1 MSKIYVFGIGGTGA
15 RVIRSLTMLLAS
27 GVKLGESIDI
37 VIPVIIDPDRSNGD
51 LTRTITLLKT
61 YKSLHDQLQFGK
73 NSKSEFFKTNIDDL
87 NTSFRMQ
94 VADVADKDFQ
104 SYIKYFNLDTRN
116 KALVSLLFSKKN
128 LEAHMDVGFKG
139 NPNMGSVVLNNFS
152 TEADNDLGSILES
165 FQTGDKI
172 FIISSIFGG
181 TGAAGF
187 PLLLKTLRQAQSSQ
201 LPSAARVANAP
212 IGAITVLPYFGVQHD
227 EDSEINMDSFM
238 SKAKAALSYY
248 RDNLNTD
255 VLYYISDKLSR
266 NYENHEG
273 DSAQRNNAHFVEMVA
288 ALSIVDFCKNN
299 VQHNGSKSFKEFGF
313 NEDKPVVSIKT
324 LADSTRAL
332 IEKPLISM
340 FIFEKFYKEHLKKT
354 WDNAWAKDYSYTD
367 ADNEEYSGLKNSVMS
382 KDFFIKLTKFLK
394 YFDNPED
401 YDKENGEPGWIKE
414 LADNSR
420 SFKPFNLYTSGENI
434 FSAIDGFEP
443 RKTSFWSILT
453 SKNLDGYDAIDSA
466 VADISNDLH
475 KQLPM
480 YDYFMDVHWQA
491 INKVLKTKFGI

>member
-27 GVKLGESIDI
+27 GVKLGENIDT
-37 VIPVIIDPDRSNGD
+37 VIPVIIDQDRSNGD
-51 LTRTITLLKT
+51 LTRTIALLKT
-61 YKSLHDQLQFGK
+61 YKSLHDQLKFGR

-104 SYIKYFNLDTRN
+104 SYIKYLNLDTRN

-128 LEAHMDVGFKG
+128 LEARMDVGFKG

-165 FQTGDKI
+165 FQSGDKI

-201 LPSAARVANAP
+201 LPSAALVANAP

-238 SKAKAALSYY
+238 SKDKAALSYY

-255 VLYYISDKLSR
+255 VLYYISDKLSK
-266 NYENHEG
+266 NYDNHEG

-288 ALSIVDFCKNN
+288 ALSIIDFCKNN
-299 VQHNGSKSFKEFGF
+299 VQHDGSKSFKEFGF
-313 NEDKPVVSIKT
+313 NEDKPVVSIRT

-332 IEKPLISM
+332 VGKPLISM
-340 FIFEKFYKEHLKKT
+340 FIFEKFYKEHLKNT
-354 WDNAWAKDYSYTD
+354 WENAWAKDFSYAD
-367 ADNEEYSGLKNSVMS
+367 DDNEGKMDSTVMS
-382 KDFFIKLTKFLK
+382 HDFFVKLTKFLK
-394 YFDNPED
+394 DFDNEWLR
-401 YDKENGEPGWIKE
+401 EMAN
-414 LADNSR
+414 NSR
-420 SFKPFNLYTSGENI
+420 AFKPFNLETSGENI
-434 FSAIDGFEP
+434 FNSIDGYEP
-443 RKTSFWSILT
+443 KKTGFWGKLT
-453 SKNLDGYDAIDSA
+453 SKNLDGYEAIDNA
-466 VADISNDLH
+466 IADISNDLH
-475 KQLPM
+475 KKLPM

-491 INKVLKTKFGI
+491 INKVLKSKFGI

>member
-27 GVKLGESIDI
+27 GVKLGENIDT
-37 VIPVIIDPDRSNGD
+37 VIPVIIDQDRSNGD
-51 LTRTITLLKT
+51 LTRTIALLKT
-61 YKSLHDQLQFGK
+61 YKSLHDQLKFGR

-104 SYIKYFNLDTRN
+104 SYIKYLNLDTRN

-128 LEAHMDVGFKG
+128 LEARMDVGFKG

-165 FQTGDKI
+165 FQSGDKI

-201 LPSAARVANAP
+201 LPSAALVANAP
-212 IGAITVLPYFGVQHD
+212 IGAITVLLYFGVQHD

-255 VLYYISDKLSR
+255 VLYYISDKLSK
-266 NYENHEG
+266 NYDNHEG

-288 ALSIVDFCKNN
+288 ALSIIDFCKNN
-299 VQHNGSKSFKEFGF
+299 VQHDGSKSFKEFGF
-313 NEDKPVVSIKT
+313 NEDKPVVSIRT

-332 IEKPLISM
+332 VGKPLISM
-340 FIFEKFYKEHLKKT
+340 FIFEKFYKEHLKNT
-354 WDNAWAKDYSYTD
+354 WENAWAKDFSYAD
-367 ADNEEYSGLKNSVMS
+367 DDNEGKMDSTVMS
-382 KDFFIKLTKFLK
+382 HDFFVKLTKFLK
-394 YFDNPED
+394 DFDNEWLR
-401 YDKENGEPGWIKE
+401 EMAN
-414 LADNSR
+414 NSR
-420 SFKPFNLYTSGENI
+420 AFKPFNLETSGENI
-434 FSAIDGFEP
+434 FNSIDGYEP
-443 RKTSFWSILT
+443 KKTGFWGKLT
-453 SKNLDGYDAIDSA
+453 SKNLDGYEAIDNA
-466 VADISNDLH
+466 IADISNDLH
-475 KQLPM
+475 KKLPM

-491 INKVLKTKFGI
+491 INKVLKSKFGI

>member
-27 GVKLGESIDI
+27 GVKLGENIDT
-37 VIPVIIDPDRSNGD
+37 VIPVIIDQDRSNGD
-51 LTRTITLLKT
+51 LTRTIALLKT
-61 YKSLHDQLQFGK
+61 YKSLHDQLKFGR

-104 SYIKYFNLDTRN
+104 SYIKYLNLDTRN

-128 LEAHMDVGFKG
+128 LEARMDVGFKG

-165 FQTGDKI
+165 FQSGDKI

-201 LPSAARVANAP
+201 LPSAALVANAP

-255 VLYYISDKLSR
+255 VLYYISDKLSK
-266 NYENHEG
+266 NYDNHEG

-288 ALSIVDFCKNN
+288 ALSIIDFCKNN
-299 VQHNGSKSFKEFGF
+299 VQHDGSKSFKEFGF
-313 NEDKPVVSIKT
+313 NEDKPVVSIRT

-332 IEKPLISM
+332 VGKPLISM
-340 FIFEKFYKEHLKKT
+340 FIFEKFYKEHLKNT
-354 WDNAWAKDYSYTD
+354 RENAWAKDFSYAD
-367 ADNEEYSGLKNSVMS
+367 DDNEGKMDSTVMS
-382 KDFFIKLTKFLK
+382 HDFFVKLTKFLK
-394 YFDNPED
+394 DFDNEWLR
-401 YDKENGEPGWIKE
+401 EMAN
-414 LADNSR
+414 NSR
-420 SFKPFNLYTSGENI
+420 AFKPFNLETSGENI
-434 FSAIDGFEP
+434 FNSIDGYEP
-443 RKTSFWSILT
+443 KKTGFWGKLT
-453 SKNLDGYDAIDSA
+453 SKNLDGYEAIDNA
-466 VADISNDLH
+466 IADISNDLH
-475 KQLPM
+475 KKLPM

-491 INKVLKTKFGI
+491 INKVLKSKFGI

>member
-27 GVKLGESIDI
+27 GVKLGENIDT
-37 VIPVIIDPDRSNGD
+37 VIPVIIDQDRSNGD
-51 LTRTITLLKT
+51 LTRTIALLKT
-61 YKSLHDQLQFGK
+61 YKSLHDQLKFGR

-104 SYIKYFNLDTRN
+104 SYIKYLNLDTRN

-128 LEAHMDVGFKG
+128 LEARMDVGFKG

-165 FQTGDKI
+165 FQSGDKI

-201 LPSAARVANAP
+201 LPSAALVANAP

-255 VLYYISDKLSR
+255 VLYYISDKLSK
-266 NYENHEG
+266 NYDNHEG
-273 DSAQRNNAHFVEMVA
+273 GSAQHNNAHFVEMVA
-288 ALSIVDFCKNN
+288 ALSIIDFCKNN
-299 VQHNGSKSFKEFGF
+299 VQHDGSKSFKEFGF
-313 NEDKPVVSIKT
+313 NEDKPVVSIRT

-332 IEKPLISM
+332 VGKPLISM
-340 FIFEKFYKEHLKKT
+340 FIFEKFYKEHLKNT
-354 WDNAWAKDYSYTD
+354 WENAWAKDFSYAD
-367 ADNEEYSGLKNSVMS
+367 DDNEGKMDSTVMS
-382 KDFFIKLTKFLK
+382 HDFFVKLTKFLK
-394 YFDNPED
+394 DFDNEWLR
-401 YDKENGEPGWIKE
+401 EMAN
-414 LADNSR
+414 NSR
-420 SFKPFNLYTSGENI
+420 AFKPFNLETSGENI
-434 FSAIDGFEP
+434 FNSIDGYEP
-443 RKTSFWSILT
+443 KKTGFWGKLT
-453 SKNLDGYDAIDSA
+453 SKNLDGYEAIDNA
-466 VADISNDLH
+466 IADISNDLH
-475 KQLPM
+475 KKLPM

-491 INKVLKTKFGI
+491 INKVLKSKFGI

>member
-27 GVKLGESIDI
+27 GVKLGENIDT
-37 VIPVIIDPDRSNGD
+37 VIPVIIDQDRSNGD
-51 LTRTITLLKT
+51 LTRTIALLKT
-61 YKSLHDQLQFGK
+61 YKSLHDQLKFGR

-104 SYIKYFNLDTRN
+104 SYIKYLNLDTRN

-128 LEAHMDVGFKG
+128 LEARMDVGFKG

-165 FQTGDKI
+165 FQSGDKI

-201 LPSAARVANAP
+201 LPSAALVANAP

-255 VLYYISDKLSR
+255 VLYYISDKLSK
-266 NYENHEG
+266 NYDNHEG

-288 ALSIVDFCKNN
+288 ALSIIDFCKNN
-299 VQHNGSKSFKEFGF
+299 VQHDGSKSFKEFGF
-313 NEDKPVVSIKT
+313 NEDKPVVSIRT

-332 IEKPLISM
+332 VGKPLISM
-340 FIFEKFYKEHLKKT
+340 FIFEKFYKEHLKNT
-354 WDNAWAKDYSYTD
+354 WENAWAKDFSYTD
-367 ADNEEYSGLKNSVMS
+367 DDNEGKMDSTIMS
-382 KDFFIKLTKFLK
+382 HDFFVKLTKFLK
-394 YFDNPED
+394 DFDNEWLR
-401 YDKENGEPGWIKE
+401 EMAN
-414 LADNSR
+414 NSR
-420 SFKPFNLYTSGENI
+420 AFKPFNLETSGENI
-434 FSAIDGFEP
+434 FNSIDGYEP
-443 RKTSFWSILT
+443 KKTGFWGKLT
-453 SKNLDGYDAIDSA
+453 SKNLDGYEAIDNA
-466 VADISNDLH
+466 IADISNDLH
-475 KQLPM
+475 KKLPM

-491 INKVLKTKFGI
+491 INKVLKSKFGI

>member
-27 GVKLGESIDI
+27 GVKLGENIDT
-37 VIPVIIDPDRSNGD
+37 VIPVIIDQDRSNGD
-51 LTRTITLLKT
+51 LTRTIALLKT
-61 YKSLHDQLQFGK
+61 YKSLHDQLKFGR

-104 SYIKYFNLDTRN
+104 SYIKYLNLDTRN
-116 KALVSLLFSKKN
+116 KALVSLLFSKKK
-128 LEAHMDVGFKG
+128 LEARMDVGFKG

-165 FQTGDKI
+165 FQSGDKI

-201 LPSAARVANAP
+201 LPSAALVANAP

-255 VLYYISDKLSR
+255 VLYYISDKLSK
-266 NYENHEG
+266 NYDNHEG

-288 ALSIVDFCKNN
+288 ALSIIDFCKNN
-299 VQHNGSKSFKEFGF
+299 VQHDGSKSFKEFGF
-313 NEDKPVVSIKT
+313 NEDKPVVSIRT

-332 IEKPLISM
+332 VGKPLISM
-340 FIFEKFYKEHLKKT
+340 FIFEKFYKEHLKNT
-354 WDNAWAKDYSYTD
+354 WENAWAKDFSYAD
-367 ADNEEYSGLKNSVMS
+367 DDNEGKMDSTVMS
-382 KDFFIKLTKFLK
+382 HDFFVKLTKFLK
-394 YFDNPED
+394 DFDNEWLR
-401 YDKENGEPGWIKE
+401 EMAN
-414 LADNSR
+414 NSR
-420 SFKPFNLYTSGENI
+420 AFKPFNLETSGENI
-434 FSAIDGFEP
+434 FNSIDGYEP
-443 RKTSFWSILT
+443 KKTGFWGKLT
-453 SKNLDGYDAIDSA
+453 SKNLDGYEAIDNA
-466 VADISNDLH
+466 IADISNDLH
-475 KQLPM
+475 KKLPM

-491 INKVLKTKFGI
+491 INKVLKSKFGI

>member
-27 GVKLGESIDI
+27 GVKLGENIDT
-37 VIPVIIDPDRSNGD
+37 VIPVIIDQDRSNGD
-51 LTRTITLLKT
+51 LTRTIALLKT
-61 YKSLHDQLQFGK
+61 YKSLHDQLKFGR

-104 SYIKYFNLDTRN
+104 SYIKYLNLDTRN

-128 LEAHMDVGFKG
+128 LEARMDVGFKG

-165 FQTGDKI
+165 FQSGDKI

-201 LPSAARVANAP
+201 LPSAALVANAP

-255 VLYYISDKLSR
+255 VLYYISDKLSK
-266 NYENHEG
+266 NYDNHEG

-288 ALSIVDFCKNN
+288 ALSIIDFCKNN
-299 VQHNGSKSFKEFGF
+299 VQHDGSKSFKEFGF
-313 NEDKPVVSIKT
+313 NEDKPVVSIRT

-332 IEKPLISM
+332 VGKPLISM
-340 FIFEKFYKEHLKKT
+340 FIFEKFYKEHLKNT
-354 WDNAWAKDYSYTD
+354 WENAWAKDFSYAD
-367 ADNEEYSGLKNSVMS
+367 DDNEGKMDSTVMS
-382 KDFFIKLTKFLK
+382 HDFFVKLTKFLK
-394 YFDNPED
+394 DFDNEWLR
-401 YDKENGEPGWIKE
+401 EMAN
-414 LADNSR
+414 NSR
-420 SFKPFNLYTSGENI
+420 AFKPFNLETSGEKI
-434 FSAIDGFEP
+434 FNSIDGYEP
-443 RKTSFWSILT
+443 KKTGFWGKLT
-453 SKNLDGYDAIDSA
+453 SKNLDGYEAIDNA
-466 VADISNDLH
+466 IADISNDLH
-475 KQLPM
+475 KKLPM

-491 INKVLKTKFGI
+491 INKVLKSKFGI

>member
-27 GVKLGESIDI
+27 GVKLGESIDT

-51 LTRTITLLKT
+51 LTRTVTLLKT
-61 YKSLHDQLQFGK
+61 YKSLHNQLKFGR
-73 NSKSEFFKTNIDDL
+73 NSKSEFFKTSIDDL
-87 NTSFRMQ
+87 NTRFRMQ

-104 SYIKYFNLDTRN
+104 SYIKYLNLDTRN

-128 LEAHMDVGFKG
+128 LEAHMDVCFKG

-165 FQTGDKI
+165 FQSGDKI

-187 PLLLKTLRQAQSSQ
+187 PLLLKTLRQAQNSQ
-201 LPSAARVANAP
+201 LPSAALVANAP

-255 VLYYISDKLSR
+255 VLYYISDKLSKS
-266 NYENHEG
+266 YDNHEG

-299 VQHNGSKSFKEFGF
+299 VQHDGSKSFKEFGF
-313 NEDKPVVSIKT
+313 NEDKPAVSIKT

-332 IEKPLISM
+332 IAKPLISM
-340 FIFEKFYKEHLKKT
+340 FIFEKFYKEHLKNT
-354 WDNAWAKDYSYTD
+354 WENAWAKDFSYAD
-367 ADNEEYSGLKNSVMS
+367 DDNEGKMDSTVMS
-382 KDFFIKLTKFLK
+382 HDFFVKLTKFLK
-394 YFDNPED
+394 DFDNEWLR
-401 YDKENGEPGWIKE
+401 EMAN
-414 LADNSR
+414 NSR
-420 SFKPFNLYTSGENI
+420 AFKPFNLESSGENI
-434 FSAIDGFEP
+434 FNSIDGYEP
-443 RKTSFWSILT
+443 KKSTFISRIM
-453 SKNLDGYDAIDSA
+453 SKNLEGYEAIDNA
-466 VADISNDLH
+466 IADISNDLH
-475 KQLPM
+475 KKLPM

-491 INKVLKTKFGI
+491 INKVLKSKFGI

>member
-27 GVKLGESIDI
+27 GVKLGENIDT
-37 VIPVIIDPDRSNGD
+37 VIPVIIDQDRSNGD
-51 LTRTITLLKT
+51 LTRTIALLKT
-61 YKSLHDQLQFGK
+61 YKSLHDQLKFGR

-104 SYIKYFNLDTRN
+104 SYIKYLNLDTRN

-128 LEAHMDVGFKG
+128 LEARMDVGFKG

-165 FQTGDKI
+165 FQSGDKI

-201 LPSAARVANAP
+201 LPSAALVANAP

-255 VLYYISDKLSR
+255 VLYYISDKLSK
-266 NYENHEG
+266 NYDNHEG

-288 ALSIVDFCKNN
+288 ALSIIDFCKNN
-299 VQHNGSKSFKEFGF
+299 VQHDGSKSFKEFGF
-313 NEDKPVVSIKT
+313 NEDKPVVSIRT

-332 IEKPLISM
+332 VGKPLIPM
-340 FIFEKFYKEHLKKT
+340 FIFEKFYKEHLKNT
-354 WDNAWAKDYSYTD
+354 WENAWAKDFSYAD
-367 ADNEEYSGLKNSVMS
+367 DDNEGKMDSTVMS
-382 KDFFIKLTKFLK
+382 HDFFVKLTKFLK
-394 YFDNPED
+394 DFDNEWLR
-401 YDKENGEPGWIKE
+401 EMAN
-414 LADNSR
+414 NSR
-420 SFKPFNLYTSGENI
+420 AFKPFNLETSGENI
-434 FSAIDGFEP
+434 FNSIDGYEP
-443 RKTSFWSILT
+443 KKTGFWGKLT
-453 SKNLDGYDAIDSA
+453 SKNLDGYEAIDNA
-466 VADISNDLH
+466 IADISNDLH
-475 KQLPM
+475 KKLPM

-491 INKVLKTKFGI
+491 INKVLKSKFGI

>member
-27 GVKLGESIDI
+27 GVKLGENIDT
-37 VIPVIIDPDRSNGD
+37 VIPVIIDQDRSNGD
-51 LTRTITLLKT
+51 LTRTIALLKT
-61 YKSLHDQLQFGK
+61 YKSLHDQLKFGR

-94 VADVADKDFQ
+94 VANVADKDFQ
-104 SYIKYFNLDTRN
+104 SYIKYLNLDTRN

-128 LEAHMDVGFKG
+128 LEARMDVGFKG

-165 FQTGDKI
+165 FQSGDKI

-201 LPSAARVANAP
+201 LPSAALVANAP

-255 VLYYISDKLSR
+255 VLYYISDKLSK
-266 NYENHEG
+266 NYDNHEG

-288 ALSIVDFCKNN
+288 ALSIIDFCKNN
-299 VQHNGSKSFKEFGF
+299 VQHDGSKSFKEFGF
-313 NEDKPVVSIKT
+313 NEDKPVVSIRT

-332 IEKPLISM
+332 VGKPLISM
-340 FIFEKFYKEHLKKT
+340 FIFEKFYKEHLKNT
-354 WDNAWAKDYSYTD
+354 WENAWAKDFSYAD
-367 ADNEEYSGLKNSVMS
+367 DDNEGKMDSTVMS
-382 KDFFIKLTKFLK
+382 HDFFVKLTKFLK
-394 YFDNPED
+394 DFDNEWLR
-401 YDKENGEPGWIKE
+401 EMAN
-414 LADNSR
+414 NSR
-420 SFKPFNLYTSGENI
+420 AFKPFNLETSGENI
-434 FSAIDGFEP
+434 FNSIDGYEP
-443 RKTSFWSILT
+443 KKTGFWGKLT
-453 SKNLDGYDAIDSA
+453 SKNLDGYEAIDNA
-466 VADISNDLH
+466 IADISNDLH
-475 KQLPM
+475 KKLPM

-491 INKVLKTKFGI
+491 INKVLKSKFGI

>member
-27 GVKLGESIDI
+27 GVKLGESIDT

-104 SYIKYFNLDTRN
+104 SYIKYLNLDTRN
-116 KALVSLLFSKKN
+116 KALVNLLFSKKN

-152 TEADNDLGSILES
+152 TDADNDLGSILES

-201 LPSAARVANAP
+201 LPSAALVANAP

-255 VLYYISDKLSR
+255 VLYYISDKLSK
-266 NYENHEG
+266 NYDNHEG

-299 VQHNGSKSFKEFGF
+299 VQHDGSKSFKEFGF
-313 NEDKPVVSIKT
+313 NEDKPVVSIRT

-332 IEKPLISM
+332 VGKPLISM
-340 FIFEKFYKEHLKKT
+340 FIFEKFYKEHLKNT
-354 WDNAWAKDYSYTD
+354 WENAWAKDFSYTD
-367 ADNEEYSGLKNSVMS
+367 DDNEGKMDSTVMS
-382 KDFFIKLTKFLK
+382 QDFFVKLTKFLK
-394 YFDNPED
+394 DFDNEWLR
-401 YDKENGEPGWIKE
+401 EMAN
-414 LADNSR
+414 NSR
-420 SFKPFNLYTSGENI
+420 AFKPFNLETSGENI
-434 FSAIDGFEP
+434 FNSIDGYEP
-443 RKTSFWSILT
+443 KKTGFWGKLT
-453 SKNLDGYDAIDSA
+453 SKNLDGYEAIDNA
-466 VADISNDLH
+466 IADISNDLH
-475 KQLPM
+475 KKLPM

-491 INKVLKTKFGI
+491 INKVLKSKFGI

>member
-27 GVKLGESIDI
+27 GVKLGENIDT
-37 VIPVIIDPDRSNGD
+37 VIPVIIDQDRSNGD
-51 LTRTITLLKT
+51 LTRTIALLKT
-61 YKSLHDQLQFGK
+61 YKSLHDQLKFGR

-104 SYIKYFNLDTRN
+104 SYIKYLNLDTRN

-165 FQTGDKI
+165 FQSGDKI

-201 LPSAARVANAP
+201 LPSAALVANAP

-255 VLYYISDKLSR
+255 VLYYISDKLSK
-266 NYENHEG
+266 NYDNHEG

-299 VQHNGSKSFKEFGF
+299 VQHDGSKSFKEFGF
-313 NEDKPVVSIKT
+313 NEDKPVVSIRT
-324 LADSTRAL
+324 LADATRAL
-332 IEKPLISM
+332 VGKPLISM
-340 FIFEKFYKEHLKKT
+340 FIFEKFYKEHLKNT
-354 WDNAWAKDYSYTD
+354 WENAWAKDFSYTD
-367 ADNEEYSGLKNSVMS
+367 DDNEGKMDSTVMS
-382 KDFFIKLTKFLK
+382 QDFFVKLTKFLK
-394 YFDNPED
+394 DFDNEWLR
-401 YDKENGEPGWIKE
+401 EMAN
-414 LADNSR
+414 NSR
-420 SFKPFNLYTSGENI
+420 AFKPFNLETSGENI
-434 FSAIDGFEP
+434 FNSIDGYEP
-443 RKTSFWSILT
+443 KKTGFWGKLT
-453 SKNLDGYDAIDSA
+453 SKNLDGYEAIDNA

-475 KQLPM
+475 KKLPM

-491 INKVLKTKFGI
+491 INKVLKSKFGI

>member
-27 GVKLGESIDI
+27 GVKLGENIDT
-37 VIPVIIDPDRSNGD
+37 VIPVIIDQDRSNGD
-51 LTRTITLLKT
+51 LTRTIALLKT
-61 YKSLHDQLQFGK
+61 YKSLHDQLKFGR

-104 SYIKYFNLDTRN
+104 SYIKYLNLDTRN

-128 LEAHMDVGFKG
+128 LEARMDVGFKG

-165 FQTGDKI
+165 FQSGDKI

-201 LPSAARVANAP
+201 LPSAALVANAP

-255 VLYYISDKLSR
+255 VLYYISDKLSK
-266 NYENHEG
+266 NYDNHEG

-299 VQHNGSKSFKEFGF
+299 VQHDGSKSFKEFGF
-313 NEDKPVVSIKT
+313 NEDKPVVSIRT

-332 IEKPLISM
+332 VGKPLISM
-340 FIFEKFYKEHLKKT
+340 FIFEKFYKEHLKNT
-354 WDNAWAKDYSYTD
+354 WENAWAKDFSYTD
-367 ADNEEYSGLKNSVMS
+367 DDNEGKMDSTVMS
-382 KDFFIKLTKFLK
+382 QDFFVKLTKFLK
-394 YFDNPED
+394 DFDNEWLR
-401 YDKENGEPGWIKE
+401 EMAN
-414 LADNSR
+414 NSR
-420 SFKPFNLYTSGENI
+420 AFKPFNLETSGENI
-434 FSAIDGFEP
+434 FNSIDGYEP
-443 RKTSFWSILT
+443 KKTGFWGKLT
-453 SKNLDGYDAIDSA
+453 SKNLDGYEAIDNA
-466 VADISNDLH
+466 IADISNDLH
-475 KQLPM
+475 KKLPM

-491 INKVLKTKFGI
+491 INKVLKSKFGI

>member
-27 GVKLGESIDI
+27 GVKLGENIDT
-37 VIPVIIDPDRSNGD
+37 VIPVIIDQDRSNGD
-51 LTRTITLLKT
+51 LTRTIALLKT
-61 YKSLHDQLQFGK
+61 YKSLHDQLKFGR

-104 SYIKYFNLDTRN
+104 SYIKYLNLDTRN

-128 LEAHMDVGFKG
+128 LEARMDVGFKG

-165 FQTGDKI
+165 FQSGDKI

-201 LPSAARVANAP
+201 LPIAALVANAP

-255 VLYYISDKLSR
+255 VLYYISDKLSK
-266 NYENHEG
+266 NYDNHEG

-299 VQHNGSKSFKEFGF
+299 VQHDGSKSFKEFGF
-313 NEDKPVVSIKT
+313 NEDKPVVSIRT

-332 IEKPLISM
+332 VGKPLISM
-340 FIFEKFYKEHLKKT
+340 FIFEKFYKEHLKNT
-354 WDNAWAKDYSYTD
+354 WENAWAKDFSYAD
-367 ADNEEYSGLKNSVMS
+367 DDNEGKMDSTVMS
-382 KDFFIKLTKFLK
+382 HDFFVKLTKFLK
-394 YFDNPED
+394 DFDNEWLR
-401 YDKENGEPGWIKE
+401 EMAN
-414 LADNSR
+414 NSR
-420 SFKPFNLYTSGENI
+420 AFKPFNLETSGENN
-434 FSAIDGFEP
+434 FNSIDGYEP
-443 RKTSFWSILT
+443 KKTGFWGKLT
-453 SKNLDGYDAIDSA
+453 SKNLDGYEAIDNA
-466 VADISNDLH
+466 IADISNDLH
-475 KQLPM
+475 KKLPM

-491 INKVLKTKFGI
+491 INKVLKSKFGI

>member
-27 GVKLGESIDI
+27 GVKLGENIDT
-37 VIPVIIDPDRSNGD
+37 VIPVIIDQDRSNGD
-51 LTRTITLLKT
+51 LTRTIALLKT
-61 YKSLHDQLQFGK
+61 YKSLHDQLKFGR

-87 NTSFRMQ
+87 NTSFRIQ
-94 VADVADKDFQ
+94 IADVADKDFQ
-104 SYIKYFNLDTRN
+104 SYIKYLNLDTRN

-128 LEAHMDVGFKG
+128 LEARMDVGFKG

-165 FQTGDKI
+165 FQSGDKI

-201 LPSAARVANAP
+201 LPSAALVANAP

-255 VLYYISDKLSR
+255 VLYYISDKLSK
-266 NYENHEG
+266 NYDNHEG

-288 ALSIVDFCKNN
+288 ALSIIDFCKNN
-299 VQHNGSKSFKEFGF
+299 VQHDGSKSFKEFGF
-313 NEDKPVVSIKT
+313 NEDKPVVSIRT

-332 IEKPLISM
+332 VGKPLISM
-340 FIFEKFYKEHLKKT
+340 FIFEKFYKEHLKNT
-354 WDNAWAKDYSYTD
+354 WENAWAKDFSYAD
-367 ADNEEYSGLKNSVMS
+367 DDNEGKMDSTVMS
-382 KDFFIKLTKFLK
+382 HDFFVKLTKFLK
-394 YFDNPED
+394 DFDNEWLR
-401 YDKENGEPGWIKE
+401 EMAN
-414 LADNSR
+414 NSR
-420 SFKPFNLYTSGENI
+420 AFKPFNLETSGENI
-434 FSAIDGFEP
+434 FNSIDGYEP
-443 RKTSFWSILT
+443 KKTGFWGKLT
-453 SKNLDGYDAIDSA
+453 SKNLDGYEAIDNA
-466 VADISNDLH
+466 IADISNDLH
-475 KQLPM
+475 KKLPM

-491 INKVLKTKFGI
+491 INKVLKSKFGI

>member
-27 GVKLGESIDI
+27 GVKLGENIDT
-37 VIPVIIDPDRSNGD
+37 VIPVIIDQDRSNGD
-51 LTRTITLLKT
+51 LTRTIALQKT
-61 YKSLHDQLQFGK
+61 YKSLHDQLKFGR

-104 SYIKYFNLDTRN
+104 SYIKYLNLDTRN

-128 LEAHMDVGFKG
+128 LEARMDVGFKG

-165 FQTGDKI
+165 FQSGDKI

-201 LPSAARVANAP
+201 LPSAALVANAP

-255 VLYYISDKLSR
+255 VLYYISDKLSK
-266 NYENHEG
+266 NYDNHEG

-288 ALSIVDFCKNN
+288 ALSIIDFCKNN
-299 VQHNGSKSFKEFGF
+299 VQHDGSKSFKEFGF
-313 NEDKPVVSIKT
+313 NEDKPVVSIRT

-332 IEKPLISM
+332 VGKPLISM
-340 FIFEKFYKEHLKKT
+340 FIFEKFYKEHLKNT
-354 WDNAWAKDYSYTD
+354 WENAWAKDFSYAD
-367 ADNEEYSGLKNSVMS
+367 DDNEGKMDSTVMS
-382 KDFFIKLTKFLK
+382 HDFFVKLTKFLK
-394 YFDNPED
+394 DFDNEWLR
-401 YDKENGEPGWIKE
+401 EMAN
-414 LADNSR
+414 NSR
-420 SFKPFNLYTSGENI
+420 AFKPFNLETSGENI
-434 FSAIDGFEP
+434 FNSIDGYEP
-443 RKTSFWSILT
+443 KKTGFWGKLT
-453 SKNLDGYDAIDSA
+453 SKNLDGYEAIDNA
-466 VADISNDLH
+466 IADISNDLH
-475 KQLPM
+475 KKLPM

-491 INKVLKTKFGI
+491 INKVLKSKFGI

>member
-27 GVKLGESIDI
+27 GVKLGENIDT
-37 VIPVIIDPDRSNGD
+37 VIPVTIDPDRSNGD
-51 LTRTITLLKT
+51 LTRTVTLLKT
-61 YKSLHDQLQFGK
+61 YKSLHDQLKFGK

-104 SYIKYFNLDTRN
+104 SYIKYLNLDTRN

-165 FQTGDKI
+165 FQSGDKI

-201 LPSAARVANAP
+201 LPSAALVANAP

-255 VLYYISDKLSR
+255 VLYYISDKLSK
-266 NYENHEG
+266 NYDNHEG

-299 VQHNGSKSFKEFGF
+299 VQHDGSKSFKEFGF
-313 NEDKPVVSIKT
+313 NEDKPVVSIRT

-332 IEKPLISM
+332 VGKPLISM
-340 FIFEKFYKEHLKKT
+340 FIFEKFYKEHLKNT
-354 WDNAWAKDYSYTD
+354 WENAWAKDFSYAD
-367 ADNEEYSGLKNSVMS
+367 DDNEGKIDSTVMS
-382 KDFFIKLTKFLK
+382 HDFFVKLTKFLK
-394 YFDNPED
+394 DFDNEWLR
-401 YDKENGEPGWIKE
+401 EMAN
-414 LADNSR
+414 NSR
-420 SFKPFNLYTSGENI
+420 AFRPFNLETCGENI
-434 FSAIDGFEP
+434 FNSIDGYEP
-443 RKTSFWSILT
+443 KKTGFWGKLT
-453 SKNLDGYDAIDSA
+453 SKNLDGYEAIDNA
-466 VADISNDLH
+466 IADISNDLH
-475 KQLPM
+475 KKLPM

-491 INKVLKTKFGI
+491 INKVLKSKFGI

>member
-27 GVKLGESIDI
+27 GVKLGENIDT
-37 VIPVIIDPDRSNGD
+37 VIPVIIDQDRSNGD
-51 LTRTITLLKT
+51 LTRTIALLKT
-61 YKSLHDQLQFGK
+61 YKSLHDQLKFGR

-104 SYIKYFNLDTRN
+104 SYIKYLNLDTRN

-128 LEAHMDVGFKG
+128 LEARMDVGFKG

-165 FQTGDKI
+165 FQSGDKI

-201 LPSAARVANAP
+201 LPSAALVANAP

-255 VLYYISDKLSR
+255 VLYYISDKLSK
-266 NYENHEG
+266 NYDNHEG

-288 ALSIVDFCKNN
+288 ALSIIDFCKNN
-299 VQHNGSKSFKEFGF
+299 VQHDGSKSFKEFGF
-313 NEDKPVVSIKT
+313 NEDKPVVSIRT

-332 IEKPLISM
+332 VGKPLISM
-340 FIFEKFYKEHLKKT
+340 FIFEKFYKEHLKNT
-354 WDNAWAKDYSYTD
+354 WENAWAKDFSYAD
-367 ADNEEYSGLKNSVMS
+367 DDNEGKMDSTVMS
-382 KDFFIKLTKFLK
+382 HDFFVKLTKFLK
-394 YFDNPED
+394 DFDNEWLR
-401 YDKENGEPGWIKE
+401 EMAN
-414 LADNSR
+414 NSR
-420 SFKPFNLYTSGENI
+420 AFKPFNLETSGENI
-434 FSAIDGFEP
+434 FNSIDGYEP
-443 RKTSFWSILT
+443 KKTGFWGKLT
-453 SKNLDGYDAIDSA
+453 SKNLDGYEAIDNA
-466 VADISNDLH
+466 IADISNDLH
-475 KQLPM
+475 KKLPM

-491 INKVLKTKFGI
+491 INKVLNLNSATL

>member
-27 GVKLGESIDI
+27 GVKLGENIDT
-37 VIPVIIDPDRSNGD
+37 VIPVIIDQDRSNGD
-51 LTRTITLLKT
+51 LTRTIALLKT
-61 YKSLHDQLQFGK
+61 YKSLHDQLKFGR

-104 SYIKYFNLDTRN
+104 SYIKYLNLDTRN

-165 FQTGDKI
+165 FQSGDKI

-201 LPSAARVANAP
+201 LPSAALVANAP

-255 VLYYISDKLSR
+255 VLYYISDKLSK
-266 NYENHEG
+266 NYDNHDG
-273 DSAQRNNAHFVEMVA
+273 DSAQRNNAHCVEMVA

-299 VQHNGSKSFKEFGF
+299 VQHDGSKSFKEFGF
-313 NEDKPVVSIKT
+313 NEDKPVVSIRT

-332 IEKPLISM
+332 VGKPLISM
-340 FIFEKFYKEHLKKT
+340 FIFEKFYKEHLKNT
-354 WDNAWAKDYSYTD
+354 WENAWAKDFSYTD
-367 ADNEEYSGLKNSVMS
+367 DDNEGKMDSTVMS
-382 KDFFIKLTKFLK
+382 QDFFVKLTKFLK
-394 YFDNPED
+394 DFDNEWLR
-401 YDKENGEPGWIKE
+401 EMAN
-414 LADNSR
+414 NSR
-420 SFKPFNLYTSGENI
+420 AFKPFNLETSGENI
-434 FSAIDGFEP
+434 FNSIDGYEP
-443 RKTSFWSILT
+443 KKTGFWGKLT
-453 SKNLDGYDAIDSA
+453 SKNLDGYEAIDNA
-466 VADISNDLH
+466 IADISNDLH
-475 KQLPM
+475 KKLPM

-491 INKVLKTKFGI
+491 INKVLKSKFGI

>member
-27 GVKLGESIDI
+27 GVKLGENIDT
-37 VIPVIIDPDRSNGD
+37 VIPVIIDQDRSNGD
-51 LTRTITLLKT
+51 LTRTIALLKT
-61 YKSLHDQLQFGK
+61 YKSLHDQLKFGR

-104 SYIKYFNLDTRN
+104 SYIKYLNLDTRN

-165 FQTGDKI
+165 FQSGDKI

-201 LPSAARVANAP
+201 LPSAALVANAP

-255 VLYYISDKLSR
+255 VLYYISDKLSK
-266 NYENHEG
+266 NYDNHEG

-299 VQHNGSKSFKEFGF
+299 VQHDGSKSFKEFGF
-313 NEDKPVVSIKT
+313 NEDKPVVSIRT

-332 IEKPLISM
+332 VGKPLISM
-340 FIFEKFYKEHLKKT
+340 FIFEKFYKEHLKNT
-354 WDNAWAKDYSYTD
+354 WENAWAKDFSYTD
-367 ADNEEYSGLKNSVMS
+367 DDNEGKMDSTVMS
-382 KDFFIKLTKFLK
+382 HDFFVKLTKFLK
-394 YFDNPED
+394 DFDNEWLR
-401 YDKENGEPGWIKE
+401 EMAN
-414 LADNSR
+414 NSR
-420 SFKPFNLYTSGENI
+420 AFKPFNLETNGENI
-434 FSAIDGFEP
+434 FNSIDGYEP
-443 RKTSFWSILT
+443 KKTGFWGKLT
-453 SKNLDGYDAIDSA
+453 SKNLDGYEAIDNA
-466 VADISNDLH
+466 IADISNDLH
-475 KQLPM
+475 KKLPM

-491 INKVLKTKFGI
+491 INKVLKSKFGI

>member
-27 GVKLGESIDI
+27 GVKLGENIDT
-37 VIPVIIDPDRSNGD
+37 VIPVIIDQDRSNGD
-51 LTRTITLLKT
+51 LTRTIALLKT
-61 YKSLHDQLQFGK
+61 YKSLHDQLKFGR

-104 SYIKYFNLDTRN
+104 SYIKYLNLDTRN

-128 LEAHMDVGFKG
+128 LEARMDVGFKG

-152 TEADNDLGSILES
+152 TEADNDLRSILES
-165 FQTGDKI
+165 FQSGDKI

-201 LPSAARVANAP
+201 LPSAALVANAP

-255 VLYYISDKLSR
+255 VLYYISDKLSK
-266 NYENHEG
+266 NYDNHEG

-288 ALSIVDFCKNN
+288 ALSIIDFCKNN
-299 VQHNGSKSFKEFGF
+299 VQHDGSKSFKEFGF
-313 NEDKPVVSIKT
+313 NEDKPVVSIRT

-332 IEKPLISM
+332 VGKPLISM
-340 FIFEKFYKEHLKKT
+340 FIFEKFYKEHLKNT
-354 WDNAWAKDYSYTD
+354 WENAWAKDFSYAD
-367 ADNEEYSGLKNSVMS
+367 DDNEGKMDSTVMS
-382 KDFFIKLTKFLK
+382 HDFFVKLTKFLK
-394 YFDNPED
+394 DFDNEWLR
-401 YDKENGEPGWIKE
+401 EMAN
-414 LADNSR
+414 NSR
-420 SFKPFNLYTSGENI
+420 AFKPFNLETSGENI
-434 FSAIDGFEP
+434 FNSIDGYEP
-443 RKTSFWSILT
+443 KKTGFWGKLT
-453 SKNLDGYDAIDSA
+453 SKNLDGYEAIDNA
-466 VADISNDLH
+466 IADISNDLH
-475 KQLPM
+475 KKLPM

-491 INKVLKTKFGI
+491 INKVLKSKFGI

>member
-27 GVKLGESIDI
+27 GVKLGENIDT
-37 VIPVIIDPDRSNGD
+37 VIPVIIDQDRSNGD
-51 LTRTITLLKT
+51 LTRTIPLLKT
-61 YKSLHDQLQFGK
+61 YKSLHDQLKFGR

-104 SYIKYFNLDTRN
+104 SYIKYLNLDTRN

-128 LEAHMDVGFKG
+128 LEARMDVGFKG

-165 FQTGDKI
+165 FQSGDKI

-201 LPSAARVANAP
+201 LPSAALVANAP

-255 VLYYISDKLSR
+255 VLYYISDKLSK
-266 NYENHEG
+266 NYDNHEG

-288 ALSIVDFCKNN
+288 ALSIIDFCKNN
-299 VQHNGSKSFKEFGF
+299 VQHDGSKSFKEFGF
-313 NEDKPVVSIKT
+313 NEDKPVVSIRT

-332 IEKPLISM
+332 VGKPLISM
-340 FIFEKFYKEHLKKT
+340 FIFEKFYKEHLKNT
-354 WDNAWAKDYSYTD
+354 WENAWAKDFSYAD
-367 ADNEEYSGLKNSVMS
+367 DDNEGKMDSTVMS
-382 KDFFIKLTKFLK
+382 HDFFVKLTKFLK
-394 YFDNPED
+394 DFDNEWLR
-401 YDKENGEPGWIKE
+401 EMAN
-414 LADNSR
+414 NSR
-420 SFKPFNLYTSGENI
+420 AFKPFNLETSGENI
-434 FSAIDGFEP
+434 FNSIDGYEP
-443 RKTSFWSILT
+443 KKTGFWGKLT
-453 SKNLDGYDAIDSA
+453 SKNLDGYEAIDNA
-466 VADISNDLH
+466 IADISNDLH
-475 KQLPM
+475 KKLPM

-491 INKVLKTKFGI
+491 INKVLKSKFGI

>member
-27 GVKLGESIDI
+27 GVKLGENIDT
-37 VIPVIIDPDRSNGD
+37 VIPVIIDQDRSNGD
-51 LTRTITLLKT
+51 LTRTIALLKT
-61 YKSLHDQLQFGK
+61 YKSLHDQLKFGR

-104 SYIKYFNLDTRN
+104 SYIKYLNLDTRN

-165 FQTGDKI
+165 FQSGDKI

-201 LPSAARVANAP
+201 LPSAALVANAP

-255 VLYYISDKLSR
+255 VLYYISDKLSK
-266 NYENHEG
+266 NYDNHEG

-299 VQHNGSKSFKEFGF
+299 VQHDGSKSFKEFGF
-313 NEDKPVVSIKT
+313 NEDKPVVSIRT

-332 IEKPLISM
+332 VGKPLISM
-340 FIFEKFYKEHLKKT
+340 FIFEKFYKEHLKNT
-354 WDNAWAKDYSYTD
+354 WENAWAKDFSYTD
-367 ADNEEYSGLKNSVMS
+367 DDNEGKMDSTVMS
-382 KDFFIKLTKFLK
+382 HDFFVKLTKFLK
-394 YFDNPED
+394 DFDNEWLR
-401 YDKENGEPGWIKE
+401 EMAN
-414 LADNSR
+414 NSR
-420 SFKPFNLYTSGENI
+420 AFKPFNLETSGENI
-434 FSAIDGFEP
+434 FNSIDGYEP
-443 RKTSFWSILT
+443 KKTGFWGKLT
-453 SKNLDGYDAIDSA
+453 SKNLDGYEAIDNA
-466 VADISNDLH
+466 IADISNDLH
-475 KQLPM
+475 KKLPM

-491 INKVLKTKFGI
+491 INKVLKSKFGI

>member
-27 GVKLGESIDI
+27 GVKLGENIDT
-37 VIPVIIDPDRSNGD
+37 VIPVTIDPDRSNGD
-51 LTRTITLLKT
+51 LTRTVTLLKT
-61 YKSLHDQLQFGK
+61 YKSLHDQLKFGK

-104 SYIKYFNLDTRN
+104 SYIKYLNLDTRN

-165 FQTGDKI
+165 FQSGDKI

-201 LPSAARVANAP
+201 LPSAALVANAP

-255 VLYYISDKLSR
+255 VLYYISDKLSK
-266 NYENHEG
+266 NYDNHEG

-299 VQHNGSKSFKEFGF
+299 VQHDGSKSFKEFGF
-313 NEDKPVVSIKT
+313 NEDKPVVSIRT

-332 IEKPLISM
+332 VGKPLISM
-340 FIFEKFYKEHLKKT
+340 FIFEKFYKEHLKNT
-354 WDNAWAKDYSYTD
+354 WENAWAKDFSYAD
-367 ADNEEYSGLKNSVMS
+367 DDNEGKMDSTVMS
-382 KDFFIKLTKFLK
+382 HDFFVKLTKFLK
-394 YFDNPED
+394 DFDNEWLR
-401 YDKENGEPGWIKE
+401 KMAN
-414 LADNSR
+414 NSR
-420 SFKPFNLYTSGENI
+420 AFRPFNLETCGENI
-434 FSAIDGFEP
+434 FNSIDGYEP
-443 RKTSFWSILT
+443 KKTGFWGKLT
-453 SKNLDGYDAIDSA
+453 SKNLDGYEAIDNA
-466 VADISNDLH
+466 IADISNDLH
-475 KQLPM
+475 KKLPM

-491 INKVLKTKFGI
+491 INKVLKSKFGI

>member
-27 GVKLGESIDI
+27 GVKLGENIDT
-37 VIPVIIDPDRSNGD
+37 VIPVIIDQDRSNGD
-51 LTRTITLLKT
+51 LTRTIALLKT
-61 YKSLHDQLQFGK
+61 YKSLHDQLKFGR

-104 SYIKYFNLDTRN
+104 SYIKYLNLDTRN

-128 LEAHMDVGFKG
+128 LEARMDVGFKG

-165 FQTGDKI
+165 FQSGDKI

-201 LPSAARVANAP
+201 LPSAALVTNAP

-255 VLYYISDKLSR
+255 VLYYISDKLSK
-266 NYENHEG
+266 NYDNHEG

-288 ALSIVDFCKNN
+288 ALSIIDFCKNN
-299 VQHNGSKSFKEFGF
+299 VQHDGSKSFKEFGF
-313 NEDKPVVSIKT
+313 NEDKPVVSIRT
-324 LADSTRAL
+324 LADSTHAL
-332 IEKPLISM
+332 VGKPLISM
-340 FIFEKFYKEHLKKT
+340 FIFEKFYKEHLKNT
-354 WDNAWAKDYSYTD
+354 WENAWAKDFSYAD
-367 ADNEEYSGLKNSVMS
+367 DDNEGKMDSTVMS
-382 KDFFIKLTKFLK
+382 HDFFVKLTKFLK
-394 YFDNPED
+394 DFDNEWLR
-401 YDKENGEPGWIKE
+401 EMAN
-414 LADNSR
+414 NSR
-420 SFKPFNLYTSGENI
+420 AFKPFNLETSGENI
-434 FSAIDGFEP
+434 FNSIDGYEP
-443 RKTSFWSILT
+443 KKTGFWGKLT
-453 SKNLDGYDAIDSA
+453 SKNLDGYEAIDNA
-466 VADISNDLH
+466 IADISNDLH
-475 KQLPM
+475 KKLPM

-491 INKVLKTKFGI
+491 INKVLKSKFGI

>member
-27 GVKLGESIDI
+27 GVKLGENIET
-37 VIPVIIDPDRSNGD
+37 VIPVIIDQDRSNGD
-51 LTRTITLLKT
+51 LTRTIALLKT
-61 YKSLHDQLQFGK
+61 YKSLHDQLNFGR

-104 SYIKYFNLDTRN
+104 SYIKYLNLDTRN

-128 LEAHMDVGFKG
+128 LEARMDVGFKG

-165 FQTGDKI
+165 FQSGDKI

-201 LPSAARVANAP
+201 LPSAALVANAP

-255 VLYYISDKLSR
+255 VLYYISDKLSK
-266 NYENHEG
+266 NYDNHEG

-288 ALSIVDFCKNN
+288 ALSIIDFCKNN
-299 VQHNGSKSFKEFGF
+299 VQHDGSKSFKEFGF
-313 NEDKPVVSIKT
+313 NEDKPVVSIRT

-332 IEKPLISM
+332 VGKPLISM
-340 FIFEKFYKEHLKKT
+340 FIFEKFYKEHLKNT
-354 WDNAWAKDYSYTD
+354 WENAWAKDFSYAD
-367 ADNEEYSGLKNSVMS
+367 DDNEGKMDSTVMS
-382 KDFFIKLTKFLK
+382 HDFFVKLTKFLK
-394 YFDNPED
+394 DFDNEWLR
-401 YDKENGEPGWIKE
+401 EMAN
-414 LADNSR
+414 NSR
-420 SFKPFNLYTSGENI
+420 AFKPFNLETCGENI
-434 FSAIDGFEP
+434 FNSIDGYEP
-443 RKTSFWSILT
+443 KKTGFWGKLT
-453 SKNLDGYDAIDSA
+453 SKNLDGYEAIDNA
-466 VADISNDLH
+466 IADISNDLH
-475 KQLPM
+475 KKLPM

-491 INKVLKTKFGI
+491 INKVLKSKFGI

>member
-27 GVKLGESIDI
+27 GVKLGENIDT
-37 VIPVIIDPDRSNGD
+37 VIPVIIDQDRSNGD
-51 LTRTITLLKT
+51 LTRTIALLKT
-61 YKSLHDQLQFGK
+61 YKSLHGQLKFGR

-104 SYIKYFNLDTRN
+104 SYIKYLNLDTRN

-128 LEAHMDVGFKG
+128 LEARMDVGFKG

-152 TEADNDLGSILES
+152 TEADNDLGAILES
-165 FQTGDKI
+165 FQSGDKI

-201 LPSAARVANAP
+201 LPSAALVANAP

-255 VLYYISDKLSR
+255 VLYYISDKLSK
-266 NYENHEG
+266 NYDNHEG

-288 ALSIVDFCKNN
+288 ALSIIDFCKNN
-299 VQHNGSKSFKEFGF
+299 VQHDGSKSFKEFGF
-313 NEDKPVVSIKT
+313 NEDKPVVSIRT

-332 IEKPLISM
+332 VGKPLISM
-340 FIFEKFYKEHLKKT
+340 FIFEKFYKEHLKNT
-354 WDNAWAKDYSYTD
+354 WENAWAKDFSYAD
-367 ADNEEYSGLKNSVMS
+367 DDNEGKMDSTVMS
-382 KDFFIKLTKFLK
+382 HDFFVKLTKFLK
-394 YFDNPED
+394 DFDNEWLR
-401 YDKENGEPGWIKE
+401 EMAN
-414 LADNSR
+414 NSR
-420 SFKPFNLYTSGENI
+420 AFKPFNLETSGENI
-434 FSAIDGFEP
+434 FNSIDGYEP
-443 RKTSFWSILT
+443 KKTGFWGKLT
-453 SKNLDGYDAIDSA
+453 SKNLDGYEAIDNA
-466 VADISNDLH
+466 IADISNDLH
-475 KQLPM
+475 KKLPM

-491 INKVLKTKFGI
+491 INKVLKSKFGI

>member
-27 GVKLGESIDI
+27 GVKLGENIDT
-37 VIPVIIDPDRSNGD
+37 VIPVIIDLDRSNGD
-51 LTRTITLLKT
+51 LTRTVTLLKT
-61 YKSLHDQLQFGK
+61 YKSLHDQLKFGK

-104 SYIKYFNLDTRN
+104 SYIKYLNLDTRN

-165 FQTGDKI
+165 FQSGDKI

-201 LPSAARVANAP
+201 LPSAALVANAP

-238 SKAKAALSYY
+238 SKTKAALSYY

-255 VLYYISDKLSR
+255 VLYYISDKLSK
-266 NYENHEG
+266 NYDNHEG

-299 VQHNGSKSFKEFGF
+299 VQHDGSKSFKEFGF
-313 NEDKPVVSIKT
+313 NEDKPVVSIRT

-332 IEKPLISM
+332 VGKPLISM
-340 FIFEKFYKEHLKKT
+340 FIFEKFYKVHLKNT
-354 WDNAWAKDYSYTD
+354 WENAWAKDFSYAD
-367 ADNEEYSGLKNSVMS
+367 DDNEGKMDSTVMS
-382 KDFFIKLTKFLK
+382 HDFFVKLTKFLK
-394 YFDNPED
+394 DFDNEWLR
-401 YDKENGEPGWIKE
+401 EMAN
-414 LADNSR
+414 NSR
-420 SFKPFNLYTSGENI
+420 AFRPFNLETCGENI
-434 FSAIDGFEP
+434 FNSIDGYEP
-443 RKTSFWSILT
+443 KKTGFWGKLT
-453 SKNLDGYDAIDSA
+453 SKNLDGYEAIDNA
-466 VADISNDLH
+466 IADISNDLH
-475 KQLPM
+475 KKLPM

-491 INKVLKTKFGI
+491 INKVLKSTFGI

>member
-27 GVKLGESIDI
+27 GVKLGENIDT
-37 VIPVIIDPDRSNGD
+37 VIPVIIDQDRSNGD
-51 LTRTITLLKT
+51 LTRTIALLKT
-61 YKSLHDQLQFGK
+61 YKSLHDQLKFGR

-104 SYIKYFNLDTRN
+104 SYIKYLNLDTRN

-128 LEAHMDVGFKG
+128 LEARMDVGFKG

-165 FQTGDKI
+165 FQSGDKI

-201 LPSAARVANAP
+201 LPSAALVANAP

-255 VLYYISDKLSR
+255 VLYYISDKLSK
-266 NYENHEG
+266 NYDNHEG

-288 ALSIVDFCKNN
+288 ALSIIDFCKNN
-299 VQHNGSKSFKEFGF
+299 VQHDGSKSFKEFGF
-313 NEDKPVVSIKT
+313 NEDKPVVSIRT

-332 IEKPLISM
+332 VGKPLISM
-340 FIFEKFYKEHLKKT
+340 FIFEKFYKEHLKNT
-354 WDNAWAKDYSYTD
+354 WENAWAKDFSYAD
-367 ADNEEYSGLKNSVMS
+367 DDNERKMDSTVMS
-382 KDFFIKLTKFLK
+382 HDFFVKLTKFLK
-394 YFDNPED
+394 DFDNEWLR
-401 YDKENGEPGWIKE
+401 EMAN
-414 LADNSR
+414 NSR
-420 SFKPFNLYTSGENI
+420 AFKPFNLETSGENI
-434 FSAIDGFEP
+434 FNSIDGYEP
-443 RKTSFWSILT
+443 KKTGFWGKLT
-453 SKNLDGYDAIDSA
+453 SKNLDGYEAIDNA
-466 VADISNDLH
+466 IADISNDLH
-475 KQLPM
+475 KKLPM

-491 INKVLKTKFGI
+491 INKVLKSKFGI

>member
-27 GVKLGESIDI
+27 GVKLGENIDT
-37 VIPVIIDPDRSNGD
+37 VIPVIIDQDRSNGD
-51 LTRTITLLKT
+51 LTRTIALLKT
-61 YKSLHDQLQFGK
+61 YKSLHDQLKFGR

-104 SYIKYFNLDTRN
+104 SYIKYLNLDTRN

-128 LEAHMDVGFKG
+128 LEARMDVGFKG

-165 FQTGDKI
+165 FQSGDKI

-201 LPSAARVANAP
+201 LPSAALVANAP

-255 VLYYISDKLSR
+255 VLYYISDKLSK
-266 NYENHEG
+266 NYDNHEG

-288 ALSIVDFCKNN
+288 ALSIIDFCKNN
-299 VQHNGSKSFKEFGF
+299 VQHDGSKSFKEFGF
-313 NEDKPVVSIKT
+313 NEDKPVVSIRT

-332 IEKPLISM
+332 VGKPLISM
-340 FIFEKFYKEHLKKT
+340 FIFEKFYKEHLKNT
-354 WDNAWAKDYSYTD
+354 WENAWAKDFSYTD
-367 ADNEEYSGLKNSVMS
+367 DDNEGKMDSTVMS
-382 KDFFIKLTKFLK
+382 HDFFVKLTKFLK
-394 YFDNPED
+394 DFDNEWLR
-401 YDKENGEPGWIKE
+401 EMAN
-414 LADNSR
+414 NSR
-420 SFKPFNLYTSGENI
+420 AFKPFNLETSGENI
-434 FSAIDGFEP
+434 FNSIDGYEP
-443 RKTSFWSILT
+443 KKTGFWGKLT
-453 SKNLDGYDAIDSA
+453 SKNLDGYEAIDNA
-466 VADISNDLH
+466 IADISNDLH
-475 KQLPM
+475 KKLPM

-491 INKVLKTKFGI
+491 INKVLKSKFGI

>member
-27 GVKLGESIDI
+27 GVKLGENIDT
-37 VIPVIIDPDRSNGD
+37 VIPVIIDQDRSNGD
-51 LTRTITLLKT
+51 LTRTIALLKT
-61 YKSLHDQLQFGK
+61 YKSLHDQLKFGR

-104 SYIKYFNLDTRN
+104 SYIKYLNLDTRN

-152 TEADNDLGSILES
+152 TEADNDLGSIIES
-165 FQTGDKI
+165 FQSGDKI

-201 LPSAARVANAP
+201 LPSAALVANAP

-255 VLYYISDKLSR
+255 VLYYISDKLSK
-266 NYENHEG
+266 NYDNHEG

-299 VQHNGSKSFKEFGF
+299 VQHDGSKSFKEFGF
-313 NEDKPVVSIKT
+313 NEDKPVVSIRT

-332 IEKPLISM
+332 VGKPLISM
-340 FIFEKFYKEHLKKT
+340 FIFEKFYKEHLKNT
-354 WDNAWAKDYSYTD
+354 WENAWAKDFSYTD
-367 ADNEEYSGLKNSVMS
+367 DDNEGKMDSTVMS
-382 KDFFIKLTKFLK
+382 HDFFVKLTKFLK
-394 YFDNPED
+394 DFDNEWLR
-401 YDKENGEPGWIKE
+401 EMAN
-414 LADNSR
+414 NSR
-420 SFKPFNLYTSGENI
+420 AFKPFNLETSGENI
-434 FSAIDGFEP
+434 FNSIDGYEP
-443 RKTSFWSILT
+443 KKTGFWGKLT
-453 SKNLDGYDAIDSA
+453 SKNLDGYEAIDNA
-466 VADISNDLH
+466 IADISNDLH
-475 KQLPM
+475 KKLPM

-491 INKVLKTKFGI
+491 INKVLKSKFGI

>member
-27 GVKLGESIDI
+27 GVKLGENIDT
-37 VIPVIIDPDRSNGD
+37 VIPVIIDQDRSNGD
-51 LTRTITLLKT
+51 LTRTIALLKT
-61 YKSLHDQLQFGK
+61 YKSLHDQLKFGR

-104 SYIKYFNLDTRN
+104 SYIKYLNLDIRN

-201 LPSAARVANAP
+201 LPSAALVANAP

-227 EDSEINMDSFM
+227 VDSEINMDSFM

-266 NYENHEG
+266 NYDNHEG

-299 VQHNGSKSFKEFGF
+299 VQHDGSKSFKEFGF

-354 WDNAWAKDYSYTD
+354 WDYAWAKDFSYAD
-367 ADNEEYSGLKNSVMS
+367 DDNEGKMDSTVMS
-382 KDFFIKLTKFLK
+382 HDFFVNLTKFLK
-394 YFDNPED
+394 YFDNEWLR
-401 YDKENGEPGWIKE
+401 EMAN
-414 LADNSR
+414 NSR
-420 SFKPFNLYTSGENI
+420 AFKPFNLETSGENI
-434 FSAIDGFEP
+434 FNSIDGYEP
-443 RKTSFWSILT
+443 KKTGFWGKLT
-453 SKNLDGYDAIDSA
+453 SKNLEGYEAIDNA
-466 VADISNDLH
+466 IADISNDLH
-475 KQLPM
+475 KKLPM

-491 INKVLKTKFGI
+491 INKVLKSKFGI

>member
-27 GVKLGESIDI
+27 GVKLGENIDT
-37 VIPVIIDPDRSNGD
+37 VIPVIIDQDRSNGD
-51 LTRTITLLKT
+51 LTRTIALLKT
-61 YKSLHDQLQFGK
+61 YKSLHDQLKFGR

-104 SYIKYFNLDTRN
+104 SYIKYLNLDTRN

-128 LEAHMDVGFKG
+128 LEARMDVGFKG

-165 FQTGDKI
+165 FQSGDKI

-201 LPSAARVANAP
+201 LPSAALVANAP

-255 VLYYISDKLSR
+255 VLYYISDKLSK
-266 NYENHEG
+266 NYDNHEG

-288 ALSIVDFCKNN
+288 ALSIIDFCKNN
-299 VQHNGSKSFKEFGF
+299 VQHDGSKSFKEFGF
-313 NEDKPVVSIKT
+313 NEDKPVVSIRT

-332 IEKPLISM
+332 VGKPLISM
-340 FIFEKFYKEHLKKT
+340 FIFEKFYKEHLKNT
-354 WDNAWAKDYSYTD
+354 WENAWAKDFSYAD
-367 ADNEEYSGLKNSVMS
+367 DDNEGKMDSTVMS
-382 KDFFIKLTKFLK
+382 HDFFVKLTKFLK
-394 YFDNPED
+394 DFDNEWLR
-401 YDKENGEPGWIKE
+401 EMAN
-414 LADNSR
+414 NSR
-420 SFKPFNLYTSGENI
+420 AFKPFNLETSGENI
-434 FSAIDGFEP
+434 FNSIDGYEP
-443 RKTSFWSILT
+443 KKTGFWGKLT
-453 SKNLDGYDAIDSA
+453 SKNLDGYEAIDNA
-466 VADISNDLH
+466 IADISNYLH
-475 KQLPM
+475 KKLPM

-491 INKVLKTKFGI
+491 INKVLKSKFGI

>member
-27 GVKLGESIDI
+27 GVKLGENIDT
-37 VIPVIIDPDRSNGD
+37 VIPVIIDQDRSNGD
-51 LTRTITLLKT
+51 LTRTIALLKT
-61 YKSLHDQLQFGK
+61 YKSLHDQLKFGR

-104 SYIKYFNLDTRN
+104 SYIKYLNLDTRN
-116 KALVSLLFSKKN
+116 RALVSLLFSKKN
-128 LEAHMDVGFKG
+128 LEARMDVGFKG

-165 FQTGDKI
+165 FQSGDKI

-201 LPSAARVANAP
+201 LPSAALVANAP

-255 VLYYISDKLSR
+255 VLYYISDKLSK
-266 NYENHEG
+266 NYDNHEG

-288 ALSIVDFCKNN
+288 ALSIIDFCKNN
-299 VQHNGSKSFKEFGF
+299 VQHDGSKSFKEFGF
-313 NEDKPVVSIKT
+313 NEDKPVVSIRT

-332 IEKPLISM
+332 VGKPLISM
-340 FIFEKFYKEHLKKT
+340 FIFEKFYKEHLKNT
-354 WDNAWAKDYSYTD
+354 WENAWAKDFSYAD
-367 ADNEEYSGLKNSVMS
+367 DDNEGKMDSTVMS
-382 KDFFIKLTKFLK
+382 HDFFVKLTKFLK
-394 YFDNPED
+394 DFDNEWLR
-401 YDKENGEPGWIKE
+401 EMAN
-414 LADNSR
+414 NSR
-420 SFKPFNLYTSGENI
+420 AFKPFNLETSGENI
-434 FSAIDGFEP
+434 FNSIDGYEP
-443 RKTSFWSILT
+443 KKTGFWGKLT
-453 SKNLDGYDAIDSA
+453 SKNLDGYEAIDNA
-466 VADISNDLH
+466 IADISNDLH
-475 KQLPM
+475 KKLPM

-491 INKVLKTKFGI
+491 INKVLKSKFGI